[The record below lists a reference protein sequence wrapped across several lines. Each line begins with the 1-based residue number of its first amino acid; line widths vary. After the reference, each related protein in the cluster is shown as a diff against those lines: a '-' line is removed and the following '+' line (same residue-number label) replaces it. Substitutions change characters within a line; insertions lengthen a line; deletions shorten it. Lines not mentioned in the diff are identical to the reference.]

1 MGMDMSLVT
10 TDDVRSFNPEPG
22 MTRQVLAYNEK
33 LMLIRHY
40 FDKGWVGTKHQHPH
54 EQLVYVLKGRL
65 RIEIDGKKPFEVKA
79 GESFVVDGGVD
90 HQAWALEDCEVLDV
104 FTPVRE
110 DYKELL
116 RS

>member
-1 MGMDMSLVT
+1 MDMSLVT
-10 TDDVRSFNPEPG
+10 TDDVRSFKPEPG
-22 MTRQVLAYNEK
+22 MIRQVLAYNQK

-79 GESFVVDGGVD
+79 GESFVVDGGID
-90 HQAWALEDCEVLDV
+90 HQASALEDVEVLDV

-116 RS
+116 KS